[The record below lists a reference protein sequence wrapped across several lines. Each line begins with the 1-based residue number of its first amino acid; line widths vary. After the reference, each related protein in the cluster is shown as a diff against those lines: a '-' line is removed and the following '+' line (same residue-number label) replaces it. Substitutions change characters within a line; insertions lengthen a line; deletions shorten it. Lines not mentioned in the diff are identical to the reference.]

1 MARIG
6 RECFLSKKWISKK
19 NMCTAITVACVGYI
33 INKDGF
39 PLGDTFW
46 NLLLAFAII
55 AAVALDMRLIVFG
68 LA

>member
-1 MARIG
+1 
-6 RECFLSKKWISKK
+6 
-19 NMCTAITVACVGYI
+19 MCTAITVACVGYI